1 MLDFDQFYHHSTVQ
15 PTKVIQQILIVYMCV
30 EADGSLAYIIDLPV
44 SSLFDHQKLV
54 LPHTPEILETHSEK
68 LNKKEELFHVLCLEH

>member
-1 MLDFDQFYHHSTVQ
+1 
-15 PTKVIQQILIVYMCV
+15 MCV
-30 EADGSLAYIIDLPV
+30 EADGGLAYIDLPV

-68 LNKKEELFHVLCLEH
+68 LNKREELSHVSCPEH